1 MGGGAK
7 GGGDGGA
14 QMMMQNQQQERQRE
28 ENRERERREDLA
40 RQEAEKAAEQERM
53 RGASQQRIQGAY
65 QAALQNARQ
74 QISGRGLD
82 PTQGRGQEVMGL
94 INSQFDQT
102 RAGAPEIVEDA
113 TSLFSPTAFD
123 DAYGQVRTQRNNELT
138 RGLDE
143 FAGRGFEYNTFGNTA
158 ADDLISEIIGLQYGD
173 ARDTLD
179 RSLARGQINEA
190 GYNYA
195 DPMLSRQRSG
205 GMSRAQDM
213 AGGVLQGYRD
223 QLGNMATGFRD
234 NIQSAG
240 LADDINLDT
249 KRQRLGD
256 LTGNLQG
263 RMEGDIYN
271 AIGDYQFFDTNSI
284 LGRAGSRSGMMNN
297 NTVGSPTASN
307 TNTPNL
313 MASFEDDTKRSAG
326 TQGAF

>member
-1 MGGGAK
+1 MGGKG

-14 QMMMQNQQQERQRE
+14 QMMMQMQQQERRRE
-28 ENRERERREDLA
+28 EARERERREELA

-65 QAALQNARQ
+65 QAALQGARQ
-74 QISGRGLD
+74 QLGVRGLQAD
-82 PTQGRGQEVMGL
+82 QGYGQQVMDL
-94 INSQFDQT
+94 VNSQYDQVK
-102 RAGAPEIVEDA
+102 AGAPDIVEDA
-113 TSLFSPTAFD
+113 TTLFSPTVFD
-123 DAYGQVRTQRNNELT
+123 DAIGQVRTQRTNDLN
-138 RGLDE
+138 RQLDE
-143 FAGRGFEYNTFGNTA
+143 FAGDGFAYETFGDTA
-158 ADDLISEIIGLQYGD
+158 ADDLINDIIGMQYGD

-223 QLGNMATGFRD
+223 QLNNMATGFRD
-234 NIQSAG
+234 TVESAR
-240 LADDINLDT
+240 LADNINLDV

-256 LTGNLQG
+256 RTSNLQG

-271 AIGDYQFFDTNSI
+271 AIGDYQFFDTNSL
-284 LGRAGSRSGMMNN
+284 LGKAGQRSGMMNN

-307 TNTPNL
+307 INTPNL
-313 MASFEDDTKRSAG
+313 LASFEDDKKRAAG
-326 TQGAF
+326 SEGAF